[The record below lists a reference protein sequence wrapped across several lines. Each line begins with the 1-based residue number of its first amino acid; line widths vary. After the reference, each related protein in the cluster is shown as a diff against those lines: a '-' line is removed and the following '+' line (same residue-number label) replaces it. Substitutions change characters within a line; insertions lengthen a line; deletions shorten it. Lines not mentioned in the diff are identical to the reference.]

1 MIARGLRMK
10 LVRLGHV
17 LHVTAQQVYHTLLSL
32 LNLDNRPLLNQ
43 QAGDVL
49 DFEIIIIINDAFVC
63 VLLLF

>member
-1 MIARGLRMK
+1 MK

-17 LHVTAQQVYHTLLSL
+17 LHVTAQQVHHALLSL

-49 DFEIIIIINDAFVC
+49 DFEIIIIIHDAFVSD
-63 VLLLF
+63 LLLF